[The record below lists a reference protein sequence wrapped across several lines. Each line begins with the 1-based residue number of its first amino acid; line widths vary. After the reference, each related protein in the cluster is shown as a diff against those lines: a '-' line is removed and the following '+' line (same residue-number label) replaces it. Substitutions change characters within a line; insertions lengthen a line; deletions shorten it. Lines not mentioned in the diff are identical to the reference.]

1 MPVPTPTP
9 LPPQSSRCCSFCRR
23 QPCASSCRAHCRR
36 WPTCYAPACRAPGE
50 RPGSAPGPRRG
61 AWGGPLL
68 RLPACLAAC
77 RGGPP
82 LTAPLTQPSAVPP
95 AVSQRRCARCAGVHG
110 EAAGAPLPALCV
122 RGPAERWVPRCRC
135 RRRPVPP
142 PLLDGWRQR
151 SARWASKGPHASH
164 PVTPHPA
171 LPLLAPLAAAC
182 PPKGYTAHVLG
193 YTVHA
198 VIEGVAAVGQP
209 GCLDDSLL
217 QILPLMEVR
226 AGGLCRGAGDEGW
239 GGRAGSCTHH
249 THTTNHHTTTT
260 QYTRRLTYLATWPT
274 PRRPPS
280 LQERTRRRASAAATT
295 PTNCWR
301 VSSPLGTASRSC

>member
-1 MPVPTPTP
+1 MLGHWAGCSGAAAAWCCLRPPPLECARLLSPPVLQPIPMPVPTPTP

-50 RPGSAPGPRRG
+50 RPGSAPGPGRG

-151 SARWASKGPHASH
+151 
-164 PVTPHPA
+164 
-171 LPLLAPLAAAC
+171 L
-182 PPKGYTAHVLG
+182 
-193 YTVHA
+193 
-198 VIEGVAAVGQP
+198 
-209 GCLDDSLL
+209 
-217 QILPLMEVR
+217 R
-226 AGGLCRGAGDEGW
+226 AGRLRAHTPPIPSPRTPPCR
-239 GGRAGSCTHH
+239 SS
-249 THTTNHHTTTT
+249 
-260 QYTRRLTYLATWPT
+260 
-274 PRRPPS
+274 PPS
-280 LQERTRRRASAAATT
+280 LQPARPRATRPTCWATR
-295 PTNCWR
+295 CMR
-301 VSSPLGTASRSC
+301 